1 MLHEPLLA
9 QSSAHVTP
17 SGATIAL
24 ADSTLQRGAVLGGA
38 KIHLS
43 DGRRTKEL
51 CRGMKNPNIATVDG
65 QKIIGG
71 AKNVPGA
78 LKK

>member
-17 SGATIAL
+17 SGATIGP
-24 ADSTLQRGAVLGGA
+24 ADSTQQGGAVLGGA

-51 CRGMKNPNIATVDG
+51 CRGYEKPQHSDSRWTKNYWG
-65 QKIIGG
+65 C
-71 AKNVPGA
+71 
-78 LKK
+78 